1 MEFNEKLQK
10 LRKGKK
16 LTQEELAQDLF
27 VSRTAISKWESG
39 RGYPS
44 IDSLKEISRYFS
56 VSIDELICPQE
67 IISAAEEEKQ
77 EYAGRTVPVFG
88 NGADSAEAVSL
99 FGLTG
104 VQFWVKMVFLVTI
117 AATALNGLCG
127 LIILKFDHPV
137 WDRHRL
143 ITGMVLSI
151 VGVAVFIAARQPYA
165 GIIYFALLVIKTLGI
180 WRK

>member
-1 MEFNEKLQK
+1 MGIRPGISEHRFAERDFAL
-10 LRKGKK
+10 
-16 LTQEELAQDLF
+16 LF
-27 VSRTAISKWESG
+27 GLDRRTHL
-39 RGYPS
+39 P
-44 IDSLKEISRYFS
+44 
-56 VSIDELICPQE
+56 
-67 IISAAEEEKQ
+67 
-77 EYAGRTVPVFG
+77 

>member
-1 MEFNEKLQK
+1 M
-10 LRKGKK
+10 
-16 LTQEELAQDLF
+16 
-27 VSRTAISKWESG
+27 
-39 RGYPS
+39 
-44 IDSLKEISRYFS
+44 
-56 VSIDELICPQE
+56 
-67 IISAAEEEKQ
+67 
-77 EYAGRTVPVFG
+77 
-88 NGADSAEAVSL
+88 

-117 AATALNGLCG
+117 AITALNGLCG

-137 WDRHRL
+137 WNRHRL

-151 VGVAVFIAARQPYA
+151 VGGAVFIASRQPYA